1 MTARD
6 FCYWL
11 QGFFEVH
18 GIDKERIIL
27 RPEQVEVI
35 KRHLSMVFEHDIDPK
50 AEPCRTLGGNPVV
63 YPNDL
68 EMDYVRH
75 GAHAARHAD
84 PADHVMLCPLH
95 HGTARM
101 AGYQWATAHRAE
113 MRAWL
118 DNGRRRP

>member
-50 AEPCRTLGGNPVV
+50 AGGPEKQAKLNQ
-63 YPNDL
+63 
-68 EMDYVRH
+68 
-75 GAHAARHAD
+75 
-84 PADHVMLCPLH
+84 LH
-95 HGTARM
+95 HGGGDVT
-101 AGYQWATAHRAE
+101 
-113 MRAWL
+113 MRC
-118 DNGRRRP
+118 